1 MYPPYWLSSKEG
13 TYQTPPFI
21 LFIFRS
27 APAFA
32 IKYDKNNKQQY
43 GVDF

>member
-1 MYPPYWLSSKEG
+1 M
-13 TYQTPPFI
+13 TPPFI

-32 IKYDKNNKQQY
+32 RKYNMIKNNKQQY